1 MLDFLRK
8 ISSLSLLFLLF
19 TISCSDQKTKRHEK
33 MFHTFFYD
41 FEIDDQGY
49 IWKNVNRVGDENA
62 FSGDFL
68 CECKPEDLYSFGF
81 NIEND
86 AEKYHNALISINMML
101 KSENKPS
108 AYFVVSLQRDDK
120 NIFWESFPLSNGYVA
135 ENEWYKCHLKLNLPN
150 EVLKDSKFNCYILNE
165 NKDHIFIDDFK
176 FDLTYYN
183 IPTFINNIKEYKL
196 PRHLKNVSNVDALN
210 VFYSENKRKI
220 VFADDESNVVTNP
233 ISMSYVLIT
242 NNDTIEVQL
251 ADWNLMKNDSILLFE
266 NINEIVDTELK
277 IYLENE
283 NPNVNF
289 YLKSTYKTNVKIIK
303 SSLIIPFLN
312 KDFTIY
318 RRNPFVDSCDFQ
330 DVYYLDKEGFSLNL
344 DRKQL
349 VLYHPDN
356 VSSIQLDVENAVAHI
371 NTDFYYD
378 HLLFRYELLDTSDFY
393 VDNSFTSLKE
403 GDSINSSFSISLTA
417 KSDLPRI
424 MPVNY
429 GYESAFIWTE
439 HADWTDIKTHRATY
453 FGSED
458 VDRIEDA
465 VGGFAY
471 YDIPVTKSVFYH
483 NPDSVTNYRKNENF
497 PGLHSTI
504 KTDDSYFD
512 FLKQLNDNG
521 FEICLHTPEQ
531 FTSNRE
537 SMSEALSFMK
547 EHFASPTWIDHGY
560 NNSATNNREDLVCD
574 GLDSSSQYYSYDL
587 WKEYGVKYLFNASY
601 EEMRPSPL
609 GEYVFGNEFVRP
621 HPSYGDAL
629 PIPKVVKLN
638 SYPDILLWSTP
649 YTTEHSDNS
658 AWNYYFNQERLD
670 NIVDLRYVFITH
682 IYAPWVEEY
691 RGFWEMKDGK
701 IVAKD
706 GFNKALERLSNMR
719 DKHCILPTTIE
730 NYMTYQEQL
739 QQLEYKLDVNGNVL
753 LKNNNKETI
762 KGLSLISTKEMSLA
776 DDKSFNM
783 RKTKSGDE
791 YIIWFDMEPNE
802 ELIIDN

>member
-1 MLDFLRK
+1 MFDFLRK
-8 ISSLSLLFLLF
+8 FYLLLLVVLLLA
-19 TISCSDQKTKRHEK
+19 SCSEKNNNQKKESNYV
-33 MFHTFFYD
+33 FIND
-41 FEIDDQGY
+41 FENDSCDF
-49 IWKNVNRVGDENA
+49 IWKNVNRVEDHNSY
-62 FSGDFL
+62 SGDYVS
-68 CECKPEDLYSFGF
+68 ECKPETLYAFGF
-81 NIEND
+81 DLESD
-86 AEKYHNALISINMML
+86 TMKYHNALISIDMML
-101 KSENKPS
+101 RSNAKPS
-108 AYFVVSLQRDDK
+108 ALFVVSLQKDDA
-120 NIFWESFPLSNGYVA
+120 NIFWHSFPLSEGYVS
-135 ENEWYKCHLKLNLPN
+135 ENEWYKNSIELNLPYT
-150 EVLKDSKFNCYILNE
+150 VLEDTKFNCYVLN
-165 NKDHIFIDDFK
+165 NGGDHLFIDDFK
-176 FDLTYYN
+176 LNINYYV
-183 IPTFINNIKEYKL
+183 IPSFIDEIKEYNT
-196 PRHLKNVSNVDALN
+196 PARLKNITDADNLN
-210 VFYSENKRKI
+210 VYYSKQKKNIVLADADANIITKPLSMTYSLIKDNDTVKI
-220 VFADDESNVVTNP
+220 QFADWELLDKDS
-233 ISMSYVLIT
+233 VLLFKN
-242 NNDTIEVQL
+242 NND
-251 ADWNLMKNDSILLFE
+251 
-266 NINEIVDTELK
+266 IVDTELS
-277 IYLENE
+277 ILFDADNT
-283 NPNVNF
+283 NVNF
-289 YLKSTYKTNVKIIK
+289 YLHSEYKTDVDIIK
-303 SSLIIPFLN
+303 SSLILPFN
-312 KDFTIY
+312 YDDFVVY

-330 DVYYLDKEGFSLNL
+330 DVYYLDREGFSLRL
-344 DRKQL
+344 PKKQL
-349 VLYHPDN
+349 VLYHPEN

-378 HLLFRYELLDTSDFY
+378 HLLLRYELSDTLDFY
-393 VDNSFTSLKE
+393 VDNSFTSLNE
-403 GDSINSSFSISLTA
+403 GDAINSSFSISLTA

-424 MPVNY
+424 MPINY

-439 HADWTDIKTHRATY
+439 HADWADIKTHRATY

-458 VDRIEDA
+458 VTDIDEA

-483 NPDSVTNYRKNENF
+483 NPDSVTNYNKNANF

-504 KTDDSYFD
+504 KTDDLYFE

-531 FTSNRE
+531 YTSNRE

-574 GLDSSSQYYSYDL
+574 GLDSTSPYYSYDL
-587 WKEYGVKYLFNASY
+587 WKEHGVKYLFNASY
-601 EEMRPSPL
+601 EEMRPRPFAK
-609 GEYVFGNEFVRP
+609 YTFRNEFVRP

-629 PIPKVVKLN
+629 PMPKVVKLH

-706 GFNKALERLSNMR
+706 GFNKALERLANMR
-719 DKHCILPTTIE
+719 DKHYLLPTTIE

-739 QQLEYKLDVNGNVL
+739 QQLEYKLDANGNVL
-753 LKNNNKETI
+753 LKNNNEETI
-762 KGLSLISTKEMSLA
+762 KGLSLISTKKMSLA
-776 DDKSFNM
+776 DGKSFNI
-783 RKTKSGDE
+783 RKTKNGNE

-802 ELIIDN
+802 ELTINN